1 MIESKYW
8 HYWLG
13 GVCLLYFLA
22 IGVDTMDVDASQ
34 YITMSREMKVTGGY
48 LQVYEQGRD
57 YLDKPPFLFWISALS
72 MHVFGENNFA
82 FKFPSILF
90 AIVAIISTYKL
101 ARIYYEEHIAKMA
114 AYILASS
121 QALFLITNDI
131 RTDTILMGWVSMALW
146 LLTKWYKEGGLKYFL
161 LGCAAVGGG
170 MLTKG
175 PIAIMV
181 PVFALGSQ
189 VLLHRKFNYIFRKE
203 YLLGLLI
210 ISIILLP
217 MCIGLYQQFDLH
229 PEKTMYGRQGTS
241 GLRFFFWTQ
250 SFGRITGESVWDN
263 GAPFGFLFENLL
275 WGFLPWTLFMIG
287 GLITGWLMLAK
298 AKFKLTEDKEGLS
311 IAGFTITYFAL
322 ASSNYQLP
330 HYIYVVLPLLAIVTA
345 NFLNN
350 FYSTQ
355 YKQFLKSA
363 LQIFQIIVLILLC
376 SLPFMILNFVFPT
389 PQYYPWLIALLP
401 IIVFLIYI
409 LKNKNDYLRL
419 FNISILIISSLNI
432 FISLWFYPSLL
443 SYQAGNVVGRITE
456 KLNIDKDAF
465 FMYQYN
471 GSTWNMHFYSKN
483 TIKRIDDPF
492 SYKKEIYVI
501 TGQEGMTDIK
511 RKSKVF
517 EVIYSG
523 QDFGISALTP
533 EFLYYKTRKRVSYPY
548 YLVRLGGR
556 S

>member
-1 MIESKYW
+1 
-8 HYWLG
+8 
-13 GVCLLYFLA
+13 
-22 IGVDTMDVDASQ
+22 
-34 YITMSREMKVTGGY
+34 
-48 LQVYEQGRD
+48 VYEQGRD

-101 ARIYYEEHIAKMA
+101 ARLYYDEHIAKMA
-114 AYILASS
+114 VYILACS

-229 PEKTMYGRQGTS
+229 PEKTMYGRQSTS

-275 WGFLPWTLFMIG
+275 WGFLPWTIIMTG
-287 GLITGWLMLAK
+287 GLISHWFYIIK
-298 AKFKLTEDKEGLS
+298 SKFKLPENKEGLS
-311 IAGFTITYFAL
+311 IAGFSITYCAL

-330 HYIYVVLPLLAIVTA
+330 HYIYVVLPLLSIVTA
-345 NFLNN
+345 NFLNQVYAGY
-350 FYSTQ
+350 YS
-355 YKQFLKSA
+355 KNLKSI
-363 LQIFQIIVLILLC
+363 LGWTQLCMLILIC
-376 SLPFMILNFVFPT
+376 CLPFLILAFAFPST
-389 PQYYPWLIALLP
+389 HFYPWLLAILP
-401 IIVFLIYI
+401 VSVFFWRVPFAI
-409 LKNKNDYLRL
+409 NH
-419 FNISILIISSLNI
+419 ST
-432 FISLWFYPSLL
+432 FIRTVY
-443 SYQAGNVVGRITE
+443 
-456 KLNIDKDAF
+456 
-465 FMYQYN
+465 
-471 GSTWNMHFYSKN
+471 
-483 TIKRIDDPF
+483 
-492 SYKKEIYVI
+492 
-501 TGQEGMTDIK
+501 
-511 RKSKVF
+511 
-517 EVIYSG
+517 
-523 QDFGISALTP
+523 
-533 EFLYYKTRKRVSYPY
+533 
-548 YLVRLGGR
+548 
-556 S
+556 